1 MDKIKKMEKNEI
13 ADLSSGEDLSI
24 GIMNLIAIEEHL
36 FFTYG
41 KTKNEKYLDLLNE
54 AREMRKTLLKRIIK
68 DYEGEVWCL
77 SKHFLAASMRL
88 SEVGT
93 KYLGRGDKKQAEEMF
108 KKAYE
113 LYSTFWVINLAEGGM
128 SKGKDKS
135 ESKNINGN
143 ASVEDNN
150 INLIDDRTE
159 KNKTVSIFEKA
170 GDLVKKIL
178 DCCKE

>member
-1 MDKIKKMEKNEI
+1 MDFQSFMDKIKKMEKNEI

-93 KYLGRGDKKQAEEMF
+93 KYLGRGDKEKAKEMF

-113 LYSTFWVINLAEGGM
+113 LYSTFWVINLAEGGR
-128 SKGKDKS
+128 SKEKIKVKIKIS
-135 ESKNINGN
+135 AKMQ
-143 ASVEDNN
+143 ASR
-150 INLIDDRTE
+150 II
-159 KNKTVSIFEKA
+159 I
-170 GDLVKKIL
+170 
-178 DCCKE
+178 